1 MKQFSL
7 TIFSDQG
14 DPSNAPIE
22 VARVSVQLRE
32 HHTGGDMKVRSGSLD
47 VNGRNPVAR
56 DQLRALLDVLTVLVG
71 TRDP

>member
-1 MKQFSL
+1 VKQLNL

-14 DPSNAPIE
+14 DPGGPLIE
-22 VARVSVQLRE
+22 VARVSVRLRE
-32 HHTGGDMKVRSGSLD
+32 HHAGGDMKVSQGSLD